1 MLNSLFNI
9 ELYSNFINKMLQSRC
24 FLVNIAEFL
33 RSPFLKT
40 LLRTPASIRCY
51 FNTINLKQSGFYT
64 TYFLKFLFH
73 NENIKIISKIVNR
86 KNKTKK
92 IYNSFLTYNV
102 YVMFYYKIPW
112 FYQDFKSENLCFF

>member
-1 MLNSLFNI
+1 MFSYEYCGIFKITIFEDPSANGCFYQMLFQHDQFKAI
-9 ELYSNFINKMLQSRC
+9 W
-24 FLVNIAEFL
+24 
-33 RSPFLKT
+33 
-40 LLRTPASIRCY
+40 LLH
-51 FNTINLKQSGFYT
+51 NLH
-64 TYFLKFLFH
+64 LKFLFH

-92 IYNSFLTYNV
+92 IYNSLLTYNV